1 MILFPA
7 IDILN
12 GKAVRL
18 YRGDKNQVTEYG
30 DPIEFA
36 EKWVEAGAEWLH
48 VVDLA
53 GAFSGETPS
62 SRILSR
68 SGSFAG
74 SSRSRPSCERCQ
86 RFLSFE

>member
-18 YRGDKNQVTEYG
+18 YRGDKNAVTEYG

-53 GAFSGETPS
+53 GAFSGES
-62 SRILSR
+62 GIDAILTR
-68 SGSFAG
+68 
-74 SSRSRPSCERCQ
+74 
-86 RFLSFE
+86 